1 MLSWLGRLD
10 GNEATIQKMKEKK
23 KARDKAANIA
33 AEEAKR
39 MEKLQKEILE
49 KVREELHQWYRLAI
63 SRATA
68 RSRNE

>member
-10 GNEATIQKMKEKK
+10 GNEEAIQKMKEKK

-39 MEKLQKEILE
+39 MEKLQKERHDI
-49 KVREELHQWYRLAI
+49 RR
-63 SRATA
+63 
-68 RSRNE
+68 